1 MLVMGASFSFIII
14 LIYIGFNIILTGS
27 TCINL
32 LLSLMTLLYALLMVI
47 FLFGSVV
54 VGQSVKNMVSY

>member
-14 LIYIGFNIILTGS
+14 LIYIGFKIILTGS

-32 LLSLMTLLYALLMVI
+32 LLSFMTLLYASLMVF
-47 FLFGSVV
+47 FLFASVV
-54 VGQSVKNMVSY
+54 VGQSVKTMVSC